1 MMLTADIAVAL
12 SEDAATLALL
22 QDRELTAQVL
32 SELHLLD
39 FPGNLALLP
48 HGEAAT
54 AAYGLMS
61 HVLTALPAQ
70 PDMRLLDELAADYA
84 AIYLTGAFGASP
96 CESFWVS
103 DDHLVCQQAMFDVR
117 EVYAAAGLGVPD
129 WRKRPDDHLVFQLQ
143 FLASRLGEVQT
154 DGDWR
159 ALAGFL
165 DFHLLRWLPDF
176 AGRVATRCDT
186 PFYAALVLLS
196 DAWCQ
201 QLRDLVADHL
211 GEARPCREE
220 IEADLLDRHNA
231 AATAEPCHFMPG
243 AAGPSW

>member
-1 MMLTADIAVAL
+1 MMLTRETAAVLAD
-12 SEDAATLALL
+12 DAATLALL
-22 QDRELTAQVL
+22 HDRELSAEVL
-32 SELHLLD
+32 VELKRLD
-39 FPGNLALLP
+39 FPANLGFIPIGEPSLASFAMMFQILRELP
-48 HGEAAT
+48 DTPDAR
-54 AAYGLMS
+54 LM
-61 HVLTALPAQ
+61 
-70 PDMRLLDELAADYA
+70 DDLAADYA

-117 EVYAAAGLGVPD
+117 ELYAAAGLVVPD
-129 WRKRPDDHLVFQLQ
+129 WRKRSDDHLVFQLQ
-143 FLASRLGEVQT
+143 FLASRLREVQT

-165 DFHLLRWLPDF
+165 DFHLLRWLADF

-186 PFYAALVLLS
+186 PFYAALALLS

-201 QLRDLVADHL
+201 QLRDFVANHL
-211 GEARPCREE
+211 GEARPRQEE
-220 IEADLLDRHNA
+220 IEAGLLTRHNT